1 MGQAKRRGDFES
13 RKESALDKKEQIKL
27 KMQNAKNRAE
37 YDELLAMC
45 YSEDEADD
53 MTISNAISDLSPY
66 FRAVWVISKHEVEG
80 DYESE
85 ITGFE
90 CTLEISLSTEKEYE
104 YIEFES
110 DSAFDLIDIAKAHA
124 DMLEYRHD
132 NDNLNPSNK
141 TYIIKYANGEGNAM
155 TFEHAQTE
163 EGKKALEFAKLA
175 GEEVLFLDTD
185 DACDVFMEMC
195 HKEPVVCNA

>member
-1 MGQAKRRGDFES
+1 MGQAKRRGNFES
-13 RKESALDKKEQIKL
+13 RKEIALDKKEQKKL
-27 KMQNAKNRAE
+27 KAQNAKNKAK
-37 YDELLAMC
+37 YDELLAMG

-66 FRAVWVISKHEVEG
+66 FRSVWVNSKHEVEG
-80 DYESE
+80 NYESE

-132 NDNLNPSNK
+132 NDNPNPSNK
-141 TYIIKYANGEGNAM
+141 TYIIKYANGEGMAM

-163 EGKKALEFAKLA
+163 EGKKSLAFAKAA
-175 GEEVLFLDTD
+175 GEEVLFVDTD
-185 DACDVFMEMC
+185 EAYDVFIEMC
-195 HKEPVVCNA
+195 HKQPLMCNA